1 MVSITING
9 NHYNVPA
16 DYSILKAAEEN
27 GINIPTL
34 CYEEGLTITGSCR
47 MCVVEVKGARK
58 LLASCATPVTEGMEV
73 NTESDRVISAR
84 RDILQ
89 LLIANHDL
97 RCLTCE
103 RNGDCRLQDY
113 CYRYKVED
121 TPYKGDKKHY
131 PIDTDNHFFIRD
143 YSKCIKCGKCVS
155 ICAEVNGAHV
165 YDFMERGFDT
175 KVTSAFD
182 DTLQETTCT
191 ACGMCVNVCPVGAL
205 VEKSV
210 LWEGRPWEVKKVTT
224 TCSYCG
230 VGCQLKLKVKD
241 DRIIGVTKDTSG
253 SNLGHLCAKGQFGW
267 EYVHSKDR
275 LTDPLIKRNGVFEKA
290 SWNEALNYVANRLK
304 AILDERGGQAF
315 AGLSSGKCTNEENY
329 LFQKFMRTVLQTNNV
344 DHCARL

>member
-1 MVSITING
+1 MISITING
-9 NHYNVPA
+9 NRLSVPA
-16 DYSILKAAEEN
+16 NYSILKAAEEN
-27 GINIPTL
+27 GIDIPTL
-34 CYEEGLTITGSCR
+34 CYEEGLTVTGACR
-47 MCVVEVKGARK
+47 MCVVEIKGQKRLFA
-58 LLASCATPVTEGMEV
+58 ACSTPVNEGMEV
-73 NTESDRVISAR
+73 ETESPRVISAR
-84 RDILQ
+84 RDVLR

-121 TPYKGDKKHY
+121 TPYKGEKREY
-131 PIDTDNHFFIRD
+131 PIDTDNQFFIRD
-143 YSKCIKCGKCVS
+143 QSKCIKCGKCYL
-155 ICAEVNGAHV
+155 ICAEVNGAYV

-182 DTLQETTCT
+182 DNIQETTCT
-191 ACGMCVNVCPVGAL
+191 ACGMCVNVCPVAAL

-210 LWEGRPWEVKKVTT
+210 LWEGRSWEVQKVTT

-241 DRIIGVTKDTSG
+241 DRIIGVTADKSG

-267 EYVHSKDR
+267 EYVHSEDR
-275 LTDPLIKRNGVFEKA
+275 LTDPLMKKNGSFEKV
-290 SWNEALNYVANRLK
+290 SWEEALSYIAERFQ
-304 AILDERGGQAF
+304 AILAKKGGQAI
-315 AGLSSGKCTNEENY
+315 AGLSSAKCTNEENY
-329 LFQKFMRTVLQTNNV
+329 LFQKFMRTVLKTNNV